1 MASVSRRVRTGFAA
15 VALTGTVG
23 GGIWFATT
31 AGAATVPS
39 DPVVTDAP
47 NGPRGRLAEVLAKKV
62 ADGTITQAQADAIAA
77 AAPAGK
83 GRGSD
88 RGPKGAD
95 GRGPSGTAKAAPLDA
110 AATALGMTADELRT
124 ALSGG
129 KTVAAVAA
137 EKSIP
142 VDTVVKAMVAAH
154 TSELAA
160 AVAAGRLTQAQADQ
174 MIAGMTEKIT
184 AMVDGTARAGGPRG
198 VMPKGRKGHG
208 HDGGRPTSPATTPAT
223 APATAPATT
232 VG

>member
-15 VALTGTVG
+15 VALAGTVG
-23 GGIWFATT
+23 GGVWFATT

-47 NGPRGRLAEVLAKKV
+47 NGPRGRLADVLAKKV

-88 RGPKGAD
+88 RGPKGGD
-95 GRGPSGTAKAAPLDA
+95 GRGPAGKAKAAPLDPA
-110 AATALGMTADELRT
+110 ASALGMTAGELRT

-129 KTVAAVAA
+129 KTIAAVAA

-142 VDTVVKAMVAAH
+142 VATVVNAIVAENADR
-154 TSELAA
+154 LAE
-160 AVAAGRLTQAQADQ
+160 AVAAGRLTQAQADR
-174 MIAGMTEKIT
+174 MIAGLTEKVT
-184 AMVDGTARAGGPRG
+184 AMVDGTAPSGGPRG
-198 VMPKGRKGHG
+198 AMPKGRKGPG
-208 HDGGRPTSPATTPAT
+208 HDGGRPTPSSTTPT
-223 APATAPATT
+223 TTPSTT